1 MENFKE
7 KFDNLLV
14 DKLSIRVEE
23 IVPEAKF
30 VGDLGADSLDMAELT
45 VEFEK
50 VFGLSITDDEAEQ
63 IVTVRDA
70 EEFLKGKLKEN
81 S

>member
-14 DKLSIRVEE
+14 EKLGIRNED
-23 IVPEAKF
+23 IIPEASF
-30 VGDLGADSLDMAELT
+30 AGDLGADSLDMAELT

-50 VFGLSITDDEAEQ
+50 VFDLSITDDEAER
-63 IVTVRDA
+63 ILTVRDA
-70 EEFLKGKLKEN
+70 EEFLRQKLRR
-81 S
+81 